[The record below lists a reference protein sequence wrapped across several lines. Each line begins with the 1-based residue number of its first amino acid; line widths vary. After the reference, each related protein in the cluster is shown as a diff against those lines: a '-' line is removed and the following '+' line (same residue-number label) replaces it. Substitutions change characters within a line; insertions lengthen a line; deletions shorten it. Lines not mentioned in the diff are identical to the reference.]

1 MRVRHKQPTIVS
13 MWMLDVFC
21 CALGCV
27 TLLWL
32 LNTRQAG
39 DQTAQAQS
47 ALTDLAAARTDLK
60 TARTELEAT
69 KLRLNSEV
77 QALTNQLAA
86 LRVENDDNARKLG
99 IAQAEAK
106 SAEALLDAAKL
117 ALNSAEKKVDSTAK
131 ELASAREKVDSAEDV
146 LAKRQKEADVLAKR
160 ATAALTTAEELAKL
174 LRKKEDERVVLAKK
188 VEEQQALLDDLDAK
202 LRASRKEVETASAS
216 ARSAATKTT
225 DELAAARAMVKELE
239 KTAGDAQAKIID
251 LQGEKKR
258 IADKFD
264 QITRDT
270 ENKFAGITMTGSRVV
285 FLIDMSGSMDKL
297 DANTPAPQKWPV
309 VCETVAKVMRS
320 IPNPEKY
327 QVVVF
332 SRATRWLFGTGEWQ
346 PFEGEKSVARVKA
359 ELLKIKPENDTNL
372 HAGMEMAFSLR
383 PTGLDTIY
391 LFSDGL
397 PTSGEGLTRA
407 QEQANPALKETE
419 RSEILARH
427 IRTRLNNDW
436 NRAQAGR
443 GKVKIHSIGFFYE
456 SPDVGAFLWAL
467 SRENDGSFVGMSKP

>member
-1 MRVRHKQPTIVS
+1 
-13 MWMLDVFC
+13 
-21 CALGCV
+21 
-27 TLLWL
+27 
-32 LNTRQAG
+32 
-39 DQTAQAQS
+39 
-47 ALTDLAAARTDLK
+47 
-60 TARTELEAT
+60 
-69 KLRLNSEV
+69 
-77 QALTNQLAA
+77 
-86 LRVENDDNARKLG
+86 
-99 IAQAEAK
+99 
-106 SAEALLDAAKL
+106 
-117 ALNSAEKKVDSTAK
+117 VDTTAK
-131 ELASAREKVDSAEDV
+131 ELASAREKVDTAEDV

-160 ATAALTTAEELAKL
+160 ATAALTAAEELAKL
-174 LRKKEDERVVLAKK
+174 LRKKEDERAALAKR
-188 VEEQQALLDDLDAK
+188 VDEQQAKLDDLDAK
-202 LRASRKEVETASAS
+202 LAAARKDAETATTAAKSATS
-216 ARSAATKTT
+216 KTT

-239 KTAGDAQAKIID
+239 KTAADASAKIID

-264 QITRDT
+264 QITRDADT
-270 ENKFAGITMTGSRVV
+270 KFAGISMTGSRVV
-285 FLIDMSGSMDKL
+285 FLVDMSGSMDKL

-320 IPNPEKY
+320 IPNPERY

-332 SRATRWLFGTGEWQ
+332 SRSSRWLFGSGEWQ
-346 PFEGEKSVARVKA
+346 PFEGEKSVSRVKA

-372 HAGMEMAFSLR
+372 HAGMEMAFTLR

-407 QEQANPALKETE
+407 QETANPPLRETE
-419 RSEILARH
+419 RSEVLARH
-427 IRTRLNNDW
+427 IRTKLNNDW

-443 GKVKIHSIGFFYE
+443 PKVKIHSIGFFYE

>member
-1 MRVRHKQPTIVS
+1 
-13 MWMLDVFC
+13 DVFC

-39 DQTAQAQS
+39 DQTAAAQS
-47 ALTDLAAARTDLK
+47 ALQDLTAVRTDLK
-60 TARTELEAT
+60 TARTELDDT
-69 KLRLNSEV
+69 KLRLNAEV
-77 QALTNQLAA
+77 QQLTNQLAA
-86 LRVENDDNARKLG
+86 LRIENDDTARKLG
-99 IAQAEAK
+99 IAQGEAK

-117 ALNSAEKKVDSTAK
+117 ALNASEKKVDTTAK
-131 ELASAREKVDSAEDV
+131 ELAAAREKVDSAEDV
-146 LAKRQKEADVLAKR
+146 LAKRKKEADALAKR

-174 LRKKEDERVVLAKK
+174 LRKKEDERLVLVKK
-188 VEEQQALLDDLDAK
+188 VEAQQVQLDDLDAK
-202 LRASRKEVETASAS
+202 LQASRKEVES
-216 ARSAATKTT
+216 SAATAKATASKTT
-225 DELAAARAMVKELE
+225 DELAAARAKIKELQ
-239 KTAGDAQAKIID
+239 KTADDANATIID

-258 IADKFD
+258 IADKVD
-264 QITRDT
+264 TITRDT
-270 ENKFAGITMTGSRVV
+270 ENKFAGITMTGTRVV
-285 FLIDMSGSMDKL
+285 FLVDMSGSMDKL
-297 DANTPAPQKWPV
+297 DANTPAPQKWAV

-346 PFEGEKSVARVKA
+346 PFEGEKSVARVKDA
-359 ELLKIKPENDTNL
+359 LLKIKPENDTNL
-372 HAGMEMAFSLR
+372 HAGMEMAFTLR

-407 QEQANPALKETE
+407 QEIMNPPLKETE